1 MLKRKRNAAE
11 RKVAERFHGF
21 RQAGRGGKGENQPDD
36 TTKQAFFK
44 NRCSPYSEQGVRKS
58 ASPN

>member
-1 MLKRKRNAAE
+1 M
-11 RKVAERFHGF
+11 

-36 TTKQAFFK
+36 PTKQEFFK

-58 ASPN
+58 APPN